1 MKKHIPNS
9 ITSMNL
15 FSGCIAIVM
24 AFEGAFIW
32 VVFWVILA
40 AIFDFFDG
48 MAARLLN
55 APSIIGKE
63 LDSLADVV
71 SFGVAP
77 AVAVFILLRDYT
89 IYSELFIH
97 VEAYI
102 PYFAFIIPVFS
113 ALRLAKF
120 NVDERQSTSFLGLP
134 TPANAIFW
142 ISYVFGVQNISVD
155 NNNNLLWLLTL
166 VLIIA
171 LSLLMVSEI
180 PMFSFKLNNLKIKG
194 NEKPLLLIIFAITFL
209 SFWGIIGLALS
220 ILAYIV
226 LSLIP
231 DKRNR
236 KPVK

>member
-1 MKKHIPNS
+1 MKKHIPNT
-9 ITSMNL
+9 ITSLNM

-24 AFEGAFIW
+24 AFQGAFIW

-55 APSIIGKE
+55 APSKIGKE

-89 IYSELFIH
+89 HYTDSMPQIQL
-97 VEAYI
+97 YI
-102 PYFAFIIPVFS
+102 PYLAFIIPVFS

-120 NVDERQSTSFLGLP
+120 NIDERQTTSFLGLP
-134 TPANAIFW
+134 TPANALFW
-142 ISYVFGVQNISVD
+142 ISYVYGIHEIYSIANTTILFF
-155 NNNNLLWLLTL
+155 TL
-166 VLIIA
+166 GLIII

-180 PMFSFKLNNLKIKG
+180 PMFSFKVNNLKIKG
-194 NEKPLLLIIFAITFL
+194 NEKPILLIIFAITFVA
-209 SFWGIIGLALS
+209 FWGIAGLAAT
-220 ILAYIV
+220 ILAYIAISIV
-226 LSLIP
+226 GTLL
-231 DKRNR
+231 NR
-236 KPVK
+236 KSVK

>member
-1 MKKHIPNS
+1 
-9 ITSMNL
+9 MNL

-55 APSIIGKE
+55 AHSIIGKE

-89 IYSELFIH
+89 IYSESFVQ

-120 NVDERQSTSFLGLP
+120 NVDERQTTSFLGLP
-134 TPANAIFW
+134 TPANALFW
-142 ISYVFGVQNISVD
+142 ISYVFGIQNMTIG
-155 NNNNLLWLLTL
+155 NNALWLLTL
-166 VLIIA
+166 ILIIA
-171 LSLLMVSEI
+171 LSLLMVSEV
-180 PMFSFKLNNLKIKG
+180 PMFSFKINNLKIKG
-194 NEKPLLLIIFAITFL
+194 NEKPLVLIVFAITLL
-209 SFWGIIGLALS
+209 SLWGIIGLALTV
-220 ILAYIV
+220 LVYIA
-226 LSLIP
+226 LSLLP
-231 DKRNR
+231 DMRNR
-236 KPVK
+236 QSVK

>member
-1 MKKHIPNS
+1 MKKHIPNT

-55 APSIIGKE
+55 AYSSIGKE

-89 IYSELFIH
+89 IYSESLTQFH
-97 VEAYI
+97 AFI
-102 PYFAFIIPVFS
+102 PYLAFIISVFS

-120 NVDERQSTSFLGLP
+120 NVDERQTTSFLGLP
-134 TPANAIFW
+134 TPANALFW
-142 ISYVFGVQNISVD
+142 ISYVYGIQNITVA
-155 NNNNLLWLLTL
+155 NNVLWLLTL
-166 VLIIA
+166 VLIVI
-171 LSLLMVSEI
+171 LSLLMVSEV
-180 PMFSFKLNNLKIKG
+180 PMFSFKLNNLKVKG
-194 NEKPLLLIIFAITFL
+194 NEKPLLLILCAITFL
-209 SFWGIIGLALS
+209 SLWGIIGLALT
-220 ILAYIV
+220 ILIYIV

-231 DKRNR
+231 KKQNDKS
-236 KPVK
+236 VK

>member
-1 MKKHIPNS
+1 
-9 ITSMNL
+9 MNL

-55 APSIIGKE
+55 AHSIIGKE

-89 IYSELFIH
+89 IYSESFVQ

-120 NVDERQSTSFLGLP
+120 NVDERQTTSFLGLP
-134 TPANAIFW
+134 TPANALFW
-142 ISYVFGVQNISVD
+142 ISYVFGIQNMTIG
-155 NNNNLLWLLTL
+155 NNALWLLTL
-166 VLIIA
+166 ILIIA
-171 LSLLMVSEI
+171 LSLLMVSEV
-180 PMFSFKLNNLKIKG
+180 PMFSFKINNLKIKG
-194 NEKPLLLIIFAITFL
+194 NEKPLVLIVFAITFL
-209 SFWGIIGLALS
+209 SLWGIIGLALTV
-220 ILAYIV
+220 LVYIA
-226 LSLIP
+226 LSLLP
-231 DKRNR
+231 DMRNR
-236 KPVK
+236 QSVK

>member
-1 MKKHIPNS
+1 MKKHVPNT

-55 APSIIGKE
+55 AYSDIGKE

-77 AVAVFILLRDYT
+77 AVVLFILLRDYT
-89 IYSELFIH
+89 FYSESLIFIQP
-97 VEAYI
+97 YI
-102 PYFAFIIPVFS
+102 PYLAFIIPVFS

-120 NVDERQSTSFLGLP
+120 NIDERQTSSFIGLP
-134 TPANAIFW
+134 TPANALFW
-142 ISYVFGVQNISVD
+142 ISYVYGIHKSSMANTAILF
-155 NNNNLLWLLTL
+155 LTMG
-166 VLIIA
+166 LIVA
-171 LSLLMVSEI
+171 LSLLMVSEV
-180 PMFSFKLNNLKIKG
+180 PMFSFKFKNMKIKG
-194 NEKPLLLIIFAITFL
+194 NEKPLILIICAAVFV
-209 SFWGIIGLALS
+209 SVWGVVGLAWTVIAYIAISLTS
-220 ILAYIV
+220 ILLNKKA
-226 LSLIP
+226 
-231 DKRNR
+231 
-236 KPVK
+236 VK

>member
-1 MKKHIPNS
+1 
-9 ITSMNL
+9 MNL

-55 APSIIGKE
+55 AHSIIGKE

-89 IYSELFIH
+89 IYSESFVQ

-120 NVDERQSTSFLGLP
+120 NVDERQTTSFLGLP
-134 TPANAIFW
+134 TPANALFW
-142 ISYVFGVQNISVD
+142 ISYVFGIQNMTIG
-155 NNNNLLWLLTL
+155 NNALWLLTL
-166 VLIIA
+166 ILIIA
-171 LSLLMVSEI
+171 LSLLMVSEV
-180 PMFSFKLNNLKIKG
+180 PMFSFKINNLKIKG
-194 NEKPLLLIIFAITFL
+194 NEKPLVLIVFAITFL
-209 SFWGIIGLALS
+209 SLWGIIGLALTV
-220 ILAYIV
+220 LVYIA
-226 LSLIP
+226 LSLLP
-231 DKRNR
+231 DMRNR
-236 KPVK
+236 QFRIP

>member
-113 ALRLAKF
+113 AQIGRASCR
-120 NVDERQSTSFLGLP
+120 ER
-134 TPANAIFW
+134 
-142 ISYVFGVQNISVD
+142 V
-155 NNNNLLWLLTL
+155 
-166 VLIIA
+166 
-171 LSLLMVSEI
+171 
-180 PMFSFKLNNLKIKG
+180 
-194 NEKPLLLIIFAITFL
+194 
-209 SFWGIIGLALS
+209 
-220 ILAYIV
+220 
-226 LSLIP
+226 
-231 DKRNR
+231 
-236 KPVK
+236 

>member
-1 MKKHIPNS
+1 MKKHVPNT

-55 APSIIGKE
+55 AYSDIGKE

-77 AVAVFILLRDYT
+77 AVVLFILLRDYT
-89 IYSELFIH
+89 FYSESLIFIQP
-97 VEAYI
+97 YI
-102 PYFAFIIPVFS
+102 PYLAFIIPVFS

-120 NVDERQSTSFLGLP
+120 NIDERQTSSFIGLP
-134 TPANAIFW
+134 TPANALFW
-142 ISYVFGVQNISVD
+142 ISYVYGIHKSSMANTAILF
-155 NNNNLLWLLTL
+155 LTMG
-166 VLIIA
+166 LIVA
-171 LSLLMVSEI
+171 LSLLMVSEA
-180 PMFSFKLNNLKIKG
+180 PMFSFKFKNMKIKG
-194 NEKPLLLIIFAITFL
+194 NEKPLILIICAAVFV
-209 SFWGIIGLALS
+209 SVWGVVGLAWTV
-220 ILAYIV
+220 IAYIV
-226 LSLIP
+226 ISLTSILLN
-231 DKRNR
+231 K
-236 KPVK
+236 KAVK